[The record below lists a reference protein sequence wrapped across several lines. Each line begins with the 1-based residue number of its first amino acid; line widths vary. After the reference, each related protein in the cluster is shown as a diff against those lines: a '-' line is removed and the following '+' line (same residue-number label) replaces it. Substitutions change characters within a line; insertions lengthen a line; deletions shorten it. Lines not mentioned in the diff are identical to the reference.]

1 MNRLEHILTITAEE
15 CNEVAQRITKSL
27 RFGLLNIEEGQEDTN
42 LARILEEYTD
52 LVTMLEMLETE
63 LKNSNDENLKSQT
76 LNLREIHRKNYIK
89 KQGKMNRVEEY
100 LKISKREGTLD

>member
-1 MNRLEHILTITAEE
+1 MNRLEHILTITSEE

-52 LVTMLEMLETE
+52 LVAMLEMLENE
-63 LKNSNDENLKSQT
+63 LKNSNNKGINSQT
-76 LNLREIHRKNYIK
+76 LNLKKIHSKNYIK
-89 KQGKMNRVEEY
+89 KQDKINRVEKYFE
-100 LKISKREGTLD
+100 ISKKEGTLD

>member
-52 LVTMLEMLETE
+52 LVAMLEMLENE
-63 LKNSNDENLKSQT
+63 LKNSNNKDINFQT
-76 LNLREIHRKNYIK
+76 LNLKKIHSKNYIK
-89 KQGKMNRVEEY
+89 KQDKINRVKKYFE
-100 LKISKREGTLD
+100 ISKKEGTLD